1 MAMDGQL
8 YYETEDRTTQS
19 VKPTVSFFPGSLLG
33 VWKLTGCLEVDP
45 KIGEL
50 TLVIFT
56 RIFDG
61 VYVEGYSG
69 TMNGENDRLLA
80 LWLTCIC
87 MQTSLNSPVD
97 HRRRCDTHL
106 QSRNLHRQHHFTL
119 LTLKLFPA
127 FALLPTSPP
136 SPLPPPSSEY
146 FCKPSEC
153 KHAYNSL

>member
-69 TMNGENDRLLA
+69 TMNGENDRRLLA

-97 HRRRCDTHL
+97 H
-106 QSRNLHRQHHFTL
+106 
-119 LTLKLFPA
+119 
-127 FALLPTSPP
+127 
-136 SPLPPPSSEY
+136 
-146 FCKPSEC
+146 
-153 KHAYNSL
+153 